1 MDTFFPA
8 GGALQ
13 SKGPMKT
20 PKTAAV
26 NPERKTIHE
35 AGREVPVS
43 GHADVIVCGGG
54 PAGIGAALAAA
65 RTGAKVRVI
74 EVNGCLGGVWTAG
87 QLAWLFEMDQ
97 PGITREITRRL
108 DARGARTNVC
118 THNTD
123 KYAYDIEAMKLL
135 LEEMLAEAGVEF
147 HLHSRVVAPV
157 REGRELKAVITE
169 SKSGREAWTA
179 THFIDASGDGDLAAL
194 SGCGF
199 DMGKPDTGALQPF
212 TFMAMVTAKNAEA
225 LKPFVVFSGGF
236 VHDGFSGPTRR
247 FREEIQSAG
256 EDPSYRAA
264 TLFHIRGNLMGLMIN
279 HEYGVSPINE
289 RDVTRATVRGRAE
302 VNRVVEAL
310 KKKGGI
316 WEGFQIVST
325 PDQIGTREGRR
336 IHGCY
341 TVTQEDLFRDARHED
356 AVCRV
361 TYWIDVHSTDP
372 KKGKGF
378 EAPPQKTGST
388 GGDSKEPPAPEE
400 LSYDIPLRALIS
412 KDVDNLMMAGRCI
425 SGDFLAH
432 SSYRV
437 TGVAVALGQ
446 AAGAASALAAQK
458 GINVARLP
466 FPLLEQA
473 LEKIRM

>member
-1 MDTFFPA
+1 MEPVMTTTSTA
-8 GGALQ
+8 RAK
-13 SKGPMKT
+13 SATKT
-20 PKTAAV
+20 QTV
-26 NPERKTIHE
+26 IE
-35 AGREVPVS
+35 AGREIPVA
-43 GHADVIVCGGG
+43 GEADVIVCGGG
-54 PAGIGAALAAA
+54 PAGIAAALAAA
-65 RTGAKVRVI
+65 RTGARTRVI

-97 PGITREITRRL
+97 PGITREITHKL

-123 KYAYDIEAMKLL
+123 KYAYDVEAMKLL
-135 LEEMLAEAGVEF
+135 LEEMLTEAGVEF

-157 REGRELKAVITE
+157 LEGRTLKAIITE

-199 DMGKPDTGALQPF
+199 DMGKPGSGALQPF
-212 TFMAMVTAKNAEA
+212 TFMAMVTARNVDA
-225 LKPFVVFSGGF
+225 LKPYIVFSEGF
-236 VHDGFSGPTRR
+236 IHTCFSGPTAR
-247 FREEIQSAG
+247 FREEIQSTG

-264 TLFHIRGNLMGLMIN
+264 TLFHIRGNLLALMIN
-279 HEYGVSPINE
+279 HEYGASPVNE
-289 RDVTRATVRGRAE
+289 RDVTRATVQGRAE

-310 KKKGGI
+310 KKKGGV
-316 WEGFQIVST
+316 WEGLQIVST

-336 IHGCY
+336 IHGHY
-341 TVTQEDLFRDARHED
+341 TVTQDDLFRDARHED

-361 TYWIDVHSTDP
+361 TYWIDVHSTNP
-372 KKGKGF
+372 KEGKGF
-378 EAPPQKTGST
+378 ELPPKRLQSRAEAGK
-388 GGDSKEPPAPEE
+388 DPLDPEP
-400 LSYDIPLRALIS
+400 LSYDIPLRALLSRDI
-412 KDVDNLMMAGRCI
+412 DNLMMAGRCI

-446 AAGAASALAAQK
+446 AAGTASALSVQQ
-458 GINVARLP
+458 ILPVSQLP
-466 FPLLEQA
+466 FPLLRNA
-473 LEKIRM
+473 LDKL